1 SVIMKTSV
9 AFWLGISF
17 ALFGFGSSLQCYS
30 CPGGSTSSCE
40 VKQDC
45 NQGEDSCLTV
55 KAEGKPV
62 RTKQE
67 RGKNQS
73 PVLCEISL
81 LKSWC
86 RKKEKSPQHRL
97 PINQGVVTVVQDT
110 LVDKRQ
116 HMSTLHH
123 VCL

>member
-1 SVIMKTSV
+1 MKTSV

-55 KAEGKPV
+55 KAEGTTYTSCV
-62 RTKQE
+62 RYADCDFMTLAVRFTLPGFE
-67 RGKNQS
+67 FSCCQS
-73 PVLCEISL
+73 NLCNA
-81 LKSWC
+81 
-86 RKKEKSPQHRL
+86 KKESLMEKFK
-97 PINQGVVTVVQDT
+97 NFFG
-110 LVDKRQ
+110 
-116 HMSTLHH
+116 
-123 VCL
+123 